1 MFYKAIGYAVW
12 NLAKAELRRRY
23 GHLRKPALG
32 LVVGS
37 AVLAVYL
44 ATRDNGD

>member
-23 GHLRKPALG
+23 GHLRRPAIG
-32 LVVGS
+32 IVVGT
-37 AVLAVYL
+37 AIAALYL
-44 ATRDNGD
+44 ASRSDDG